1 MIWCMCVEA
10 VLGNSGD
17 CTNECP
23 GDSLL
28 KDTPVMGK
36 AVTPH
41 QLSRQGSPET
51 WGWKSLG
58 ERAAEESIVL
68 LKHTSQPVSKS
79 PKEGA
84 CLHQNAILGT
94 REPELEGVER
104 TNKGGF

>member
-1 MIWCMCVEA
+1 M
-10 VLGNSGD
+10 S
-17 CTNECP
+17 P
-23 GDSLL
+23 GLTAKGHTSD
-28 KDTPVMGK
+28 GK
-36 AVTPH
+36 GCHPSPAG
-41 QLSRQGSPET
+41 RQGSPET

-84 CLHQNAILGT
+84 CLHQNAMLGT

-104 TNKGGF
+104 TNKGDF